1 MPSSRARRTAARRS
15 LSAVATPHP
24 VPPTAQAPNPRRGP
38 DVKKRSGGPTSVG
51 APGRICSAPLGVAG
65 GHQLRRLDDLGT
77 MTAGHELLHLDDLH
91 TSSFARIHQE
101 DGYCGNPTGCRHT
114 RQPVILQPCMIL
126 IHTLLTENALAD
138 EFVSAFHE
146 RRLPEKFFYWFPL
159 SVRAWLA
166 LCSDGAY
173 RNFVRSRSLI
183 ASSGAQLA
191 RLFPVAPL
199 EVVSLGAGQ
208 GDKDLLLLEA
218 LRVRGA
224 RVSYVPVDT
233 SQALLEMACAGALA
247 AGFPAQGIKADFT
260 NPDHLKALAA
270 EPETPPRLVL
280 LIGNTLGAFD
290 PIAEARELARLLRPG
305 DALLVDGELYA
316 GEATVAGYDN
326 PLNRRFAWAPLNA
339 VGIRDADGELVF
351 EAADDPRLPGLHLI
365 PKHFRAGRDVE
376 ALLGGEALRLARG
389 DRLAMNHSYKYAADT
404 FLRILSEAGLAPR
417 WQGRS
422 DDQRFLMVLVSP
434 A

>member
-1 MPSSRARRTAARRS
+1 MISI
-15 LSAVATPHP
+15 
-24 VPPTAQAPNPRRGP
+24 QA
-38 DVKKRSGGPTSVG
+38 
-51 APGRICSAPLGVAG
+51 
-65 GHQLRRLDDLGT
+65 
-77 MTAGHELLHLDDLH
+77 
-91 TSSFARIHQE
+91 
-101 DGYCGNPTGCRHT
+101 
-114 RQPVILQPCMIL
+114 
-126 IHTLLTENALAD
+126 LLTENALAA
-138 EFVSAFHE
+138 EFVSAFHA

-183 ASSGAQLA
+183 ARSRAELA

-218 LRVRGA
+218 LRERGA

-233 SQALLEMACAGALA
+233 SQALLEMACGGALS

-260 NPDHLKALAA
+260 NPRHLQALAA
-270 EPETPPRLVL
+270 EPETPPRLLL

-290 PIAEARELARLLRPG
+290 PIAEARDLAGLLRRG
-305 DALLVDGELYA
+305 DALLVDGEVYA
-316 GEATVAGYDN
+316 GDATVAGYDN

-339 VGIRDADGELVF
+339 VGIREGDGELVF
-351 EAADDPRLPGLHLI
+351 AAADDARLPGLHLI
-365 PKHFRAGRDVE
+365 PKYFQAGRDVE
-376 ALLGGEALRLARG
+376 ALIGGEALRLARG
-389 DRLAMNHSYKYAADT
+389 EQLAMNHSYKYAPET
-404 FLRILSEAGLAPR
+404 FLGILSDAGLTVR
-417 WQGRS
+417 WQATS
-422 DDQRFLMVLVSP
+422 DDQRFLMALASP

>member
-1 MPSSRARRTAARRS
+1 MISI
-15 LSAVATPHP
+15 
-24 VPPTAQAPNPRRGP
+24 QA
-38 DVKKRSGGPTSVG
+38 
-51 APGRICSAPLGVAG
+51 
-65 GHQLRRLDDLGT
+65 
-77 MTAGHELLHLDDLH
+77 
-91 TSSFARIHQE
+91 
-101 DGYCGNPTGCRHT
+101 
-114 RQPVILQPCMIL
+114 
-126 IHTLLTENALAD
+126 LLTENALAA
-138 EFVSAFHE
+138 EFVSAFHA

-183 ASSGAQLA
+183 ARSRAELA

-218 LRVRGA
+218 LRERGA

-233 SQALLEMACAGALA
+233 SQALLEMACGGALS

-260 NPDHLKALAA
+260 NPRHLQALAA
-270 EPETPPRLVL
+270 EPETPPRLLL

-290 PIAEARELARLLRPG
+290 PIAEARDLAGLLRRG
-305 DALLVDGELYA
+305 DALLVDGEVYA
-316 GEATVAGYDN
+316 GDATVAGYDN

-339 VGIRDADGELVF
+339 VGIREGDGELVF
-351 EAADDPRLPGLHLI
+351 AAADDARLPGLHLI
-365 PKHFRAGRDVE
+365 PKYFQAGRDVE
-376 ALLGGEALRLARG
+376 ALMGGEALRLARG
-389 DRLAMNHSYKYAADT
+389 EQLAMNHSYKYAPET
-404 FLRILSEAGLAPR
+404 FLGILSDAGLTVR
-417 WQGRS
+417 WQATS
-422 DDQRFLMVLVSP
+422 DDQRFLMALASP